1 MRCEPARNRIRVSLL
16 LSAAIALCRG
26 FFHVCRRLPSAT
38 SIQPCPLPTDAL
50 LARYAGTGAYTDC
63 YAMDVAG
70 AVSHAEYVEAFY
82 TGVTFEIE
90 LLLLGLFFARSA
102 TDSQAKQLAI
112 GEIENF
118 SGWRVE
124 ARNADQLLMCDLGGR
139 TRSWLMVAPQSVG
152 AASATRLYFG
162 SAVLPRGTG
171 ATGEP
176 RMGALFVALL
186 WFHKLYSRV
195 LLDDARAR
203 LLQVGR

>member
-1 MRCEPARNRIRVSLL
+1 VKRT
-16 LSAAIALCRG
+16 AIALCG
-26 FFHVCRRLPSAT
+26 GALHLCRRLPFAA
-38 SIQPCPLPTDAL
+38 SIQPCSLPADAL
-50 LARYAGTGAYTDC
+50 LTKYTGSGAYTDC
-63 YAMDVAG
+63 YALDVAG
-70 AVSHAEYVEAFY
+70 TVSHAEYVEAFY
-82 TGVTFEIE
+82 TGRTFKME
-90 LLLLGLFFARSA
+90 LLLLDLLLPA
-102 TDSQAKQLAI
+102 TDIQAKQLAI

-118 SGWRVE
+118 SFWRVE
-124 ARNADQLLMCDLGGR
+124 ARTADELLMCDLGGK
-139 TRSWLMVAPQSVG
+139 TRSWLMVVPQSERS
-152 AASATRLYFG
+152 APATRLYFG